1 VEQAHALGS
10 APIANREPPE
20 STLRRRVRCRSFSEL
35 TQGRVTAATSG
46 STSETLLALP
56 PLRAIAR
63 LAAPTTFV
71 MLMAAMSN
79 VLYTYYVSRLGSE
92 AIAAVSLVFPIA
104 LLAITA
110 MGGGIGAGA
119 SSAVARALGA
129 GDVEQA
135 AWVAEH
141 AVLLAAALGIA
152 FAVLILCGAHALFS
166 LMGGK
171 GAVLERATEFAK
183 ILFGGAIIQFTGA
196 MFDSILRAEG
206 NVRIASLWSMV
217 SIALQIVLTPF
228 FMFVVGWG
236 LPGAA
241 VAMLVS
247 QFLATIP
254 RAYWVLGGKGTVKP
268 RLELSRLS
276 WTPLRDILRVG
287 IPASLSTVLT
297 YVGTMVLTGVV
308 ARFGDAHLAAYGLG
322 TRLDFLLLS
331 FVFGVGASVLTLVGM
346 ATGAGQSGRAVVY
359 LNTSILVVLG
369 MLSVPSL
376 VLAWRP
382 ELWLHI
388 FSHDPDIERV
398 GALYFRIIGPSYPF
412 LGVAMVTSF
421 AFQGLGR
428 ATAPMLW
435 MVVRVFGVVGAV
447 VVCTTWLGM
456 DEHAVFAVVAIGN
469 VASAAVMSV
478 LFRRLQRP

>member
-1 VEQAHALGS
+1 M
-10 APIANREPPE
+10 
-20 STLRRRVRCRSFSEL
+20 STPRSRPSPD
-35 TQGRVTAATSG
+35 V
-46 STSETLLALP
+46 LLSLP
-56 PLRAIAR
+56 PWRAIVR
-63 LAAPTTFV
+63 LAGPTTFV
-71 MLMAAMSN
+71 MLMAATSN

-92 AIAAVSLVFPIA
+92 AIAAVSLVFPIV

-129 GDVEQA
+129 GDHEQA

-141 AVLLAAALGIA
+141 ALLLAAAIGVGFAL
-152 FAVLILCGAHALFS
+152 AVLFGAHALFT
-166 LMGGK
+166 LMGGR
-171 GAVLERATEFAK
+171 GAVLDRATHFAQ

-206 NVRIASLWSMV
+206 NVRIASVWSAAA
-217 SIALQIVLTPF
+217 IGLQIILTPF
-228 FMFVVGWG
+228 FMFVLGWD

-254 RAYWVLGGKGTVKP
+254 RAYWVLGGKGAVHP
-268 RLELSRLS
+268 RLRLSRLS
-276 WTPLRDILRVG
+276 LAPLKDILRVG
-287 IPASLSTVLT
+287 VPASLSTVIT
-297 YVGTMVLTGVV
+297 YIGTMVLTGVV

-322 TRLDFLLLS
+322 TRLDFLLLC

-346 ATGAGQSGRAVVY
+346 STGAGRPERASVY
-359 LNTSILVVLG
+359 VNAAIG
-369 MLSVPSL
+369 MVMVMLTPPAL
-376 VLAWRP
+376 ALAWKP

-388 FSHDPDIERV
+388 FTQDPGIEAV
-398 GALYFRIIGPSYPF
+398 GAMYFRIIGPSYPF

-428 ATAPMLW
+428 ATAPLAW
-435 MVVRVFGVVGAV
+435 MILRVVGVLSAAI
-447 VVCTTWLGM
+447 VCTQLLGM
-456 DEHAVFAVVAIGN
+456 DEHAVFAAVAIGN
-469 VASAAVMSV
+469 VLSAAALTMV
-478 LFRRLQRP
+478 FRRMQRTVSGI